1 MTEEKDPK
9 ARLTDAIRERLETEL
24 IPKLQNSKVRSRTVV
39 GMNVLAI
46 AEKQIGK
53 GQPANPEEWERLRH
67 FVKDQPEVLKMVDTF
82 EEAVARVEAEIAVK
96 VKDSE
101 ADEGKLRKG
110 MMEIIRAVVLKKI
123 AEASKAEPGEAE
135 PGPAVESPKP
145 TEG

>member
-82 EEAVARVEAEIAVK
+82 EEAVAKVEAEIAVK

>member
-9 ARLTDAIRERLETEL
+9 TRLTDAIRERLETEL
-24 IPKLQNSKVRSRTVV
+24 IPKLQKSKVRSRTVV

-53 GQPANPEEWERLRH
+53 GQPANPEEWERLRN
-67 FVKDQPEVLKMVDTF
+67 FVKEQPEVLKMVDTF
-82 EEAVARVEAEIAVK
+82 EEAVAKVEAEISVK
-96 VKDSE
+96 VRDAE

-123 AEASKAEPGEAE
+123 AEASKAEEAE
-135 PGPAVESPKP
+135 PGAEAAEPPKP
-145 TEG
+145 AEG

>member
-9 ARLTDAIRERLETEL
+9 ARLTDAIRERLEKEL
-24 IPKLQNSKVRSRTVV
+24 IPNLQKSKVRARTVV

-53 GQPANPEEWERLRH
+53 GLPANPEEWERLRT
-67 FVKDQPEVLKMVDTF
+67 FVKEQPEVLSMVDTF
-82 EEAVARVEAEIAVK
+82 EQAVAKVEAEISVK
-96 VKDSE
+96 VRDAE

-123 AEASKAEPGEAE
+123 AEASKEEAE
-135 PGPAVESPKP
+135 AEGGPAVEPPKP
-145 TEG
+145 ADG

>member
-82 EEAVARVEAEIAVK
+82 EEAVAKVEAEIAVK

-123 AEASKAEPGEAE
+123 AEASKAEPGEAGAEAAAE
-135 PGPAVESPKP
+135 PPKP